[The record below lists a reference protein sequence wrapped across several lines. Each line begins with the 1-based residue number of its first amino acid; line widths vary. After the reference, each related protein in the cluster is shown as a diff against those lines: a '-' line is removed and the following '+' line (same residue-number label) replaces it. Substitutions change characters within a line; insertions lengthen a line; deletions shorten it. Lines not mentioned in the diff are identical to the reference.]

1 MKIRVTFPAL
11 AAALALAGCSHFT
24 AGGAREAHVRDAMRN
39 YRFPMAC
46 ETLWPEGLKMLSQDG
61 FQLVGTDRQIAGQ
74 EKQGF
79 VTNFLNAGHATT
91 KDDHGVYESETDN
104 NNTYLRFVLKGT
116 PAGKDGCFVNVVGVQ
131 SDKVNGTE
139 NRYRDY
145 DKELYLLSMVAPA
158 EAMRISDEADKAR

>member
-1 MKIRVTFPAL
+1 MRNPVLIL
-11 AAALALAGCSHFT
+11 AGAGALALAGCSHLT

-39 YRFPMAC
+39 YRFPVAC
-46 ETLWPEGLKMLSQDG
+46 ETLWADGLKMLAQDG

-79 VTNFLNAGHATT
+79 ITNFLNAGHATT
-91 KDDHGVYESETDN
+91 KDDRGVYESETDN

-116 PAGKDGCFVNVVGVQ
+116 PAGKDGCFVNVIGIQ

-139 NRYRDY
+139 NRFRDY
-145 DKELYLLSMVAPA
+145 DKELYLLSVVAPA
-158 EAMRISDEADKAR
+158 EAMRISDEADRAR